1 MPQKPNRKGNSDDEP
16 NQMIQPDEDG
26 ENDEIGQSNIKTDA
40 WLATYGDMVTLLLCF
55 FVLLF
60 AMSSV
65 SEQKY
70 LQLTESL
77 KSALGKQQVPEAG
90 TREGLQFVDKDSEK
104 QPEAVDEL
112 GGMIKKEVDNIVSEV
127 EEFILYNKLA
137 GKVKVEANEL
147 GAVITLSDIVI
158 FPSGESIMTSAGF
171 EIMEKLHK
179 ILEQFAYHIKI
190 RGHTDN
196 VPVGRSSPFRSN
208 WELSANRA
216 CEIVHFLIQRG
227 VEPTLLSA
235 EGYAEYRPIDTN
247 STAEGRARNRRV
259 EIVYERN
266 AISHG
271 LIQKHDGPID
281 IIRGGQY

>member
-1 MPQKPNRKGNSDDEP
+1 MPRQQNRNSGS
-16 NQMIQPDEDG
+16 DEDTG
-26 ENDEIGQSNIKTDA
+26 IRLMPPEEDGDEIPQSDIKTDA

-70 LQLTESL
+70 VQLTESL
-77 KSALGKQQVPEAG
+77 KSAIGKQQVPEAG
-90 TREGLQFVDKDSEK
+90 TREGLKFEDTPAEK
-104 QPEAVDEL
+104 QPDAVDEL
-112 GGMIKKEVDNIVSEV
+112 GGMIKKEIDDIVSEV
-127 EEFILYNKLA
+127 EEFILYNELS

-158 FPSGESIMTSAGF
+158 FPSGESMMTDAGL

-179 ILEQFAYHIKI
+179 VLEQFAYHIKI
-190 RGHTDN
+190 QGHTDN
-196 VPVGRSSPFRSN
+196 IPVGRSSPYRSN

-227 VEPTLLSA
+227 VDPKLLSA

-247 STAEGRARNRRV
+247 TTAEGRSRNRRV

-271 LIQKHDGPID
+271 LVEKHDGPID
-281 IIRGGQY
+281 IIKGGQY